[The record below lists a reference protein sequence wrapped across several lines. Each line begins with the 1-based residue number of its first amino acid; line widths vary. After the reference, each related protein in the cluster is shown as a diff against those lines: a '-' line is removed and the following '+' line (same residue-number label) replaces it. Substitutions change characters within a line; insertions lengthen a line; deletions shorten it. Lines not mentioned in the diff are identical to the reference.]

1 MVIVGKCQISL
12 SKMAKIK
19 RKNLFDHI
27 NAITS
32 QQHSNYWDD
41 ISDEDKKSW
50 SNYMVNR
57 FLSMKMEWIEFVN
70 EVQKY
75 PLKPKELYKVY
86 IDILPKKQ
94 QWLKYIKGDKEM
106 KYPKWVY
113 EIIAKHLEISLREAS
128 EAIDVYELSAGG
140 QAELADILL
149 KYGIEEKEV
158 RKLGLI

>member
-1 MVIVGKCQISL
+1 
-12 SKMAKIK
+12 MAKIK

-27 NAITS
+27 SAITS
-32 QQHSNYWDD
+32 QQRSNYWDD

-57 FLSMKMEWIEFVN
+57 FLSMKMEWIELVN

-86 IDILPKKQ
+86 TDILPKKR

-113 EIIAKHLEISLREAS
+113 EIVAKHLQISSREAS
-128 EAIDVYELSAGG
+128 DAVDMYELSHGG
-140 QAELADILL
+140 QAELIDILI
-149 KYGIEEKEV
+149 KYGRTVEEI
-158 RKLGLI
+158 RKIGL

>member
-1 MVIVGKCQISL
+1 MT
-12 SKMAKIK
+12 KIK
-19 RKNLFDHI
+19 RKSLFDHI

-32 QQHSNYWDD
+32 QQRSNYWDE

-57 FLSMKMEWIEFVN
+57 FLSMKMEWVEFVN

-86 IDILPKKQ
+86 TDILPKKR

-113 EIIAKHLEISLREAS
+113 EIVAKHLQISLREAS
-128 EAIDVYELSAGG
+128 DAVDMYELSHGG
-140 QAELADILL
+140 QAELTDILI
-149 KYGIEEKEV
+149 KYGRTVEEI
-158 RKLGLI
+158 RKIGL

>member
-1 MVIVGKCQISL
+1 VVIVGKCQISL

-32 QQHSNYWDD
+32 QQRSNYWDD

-57 FLSMKMEWIEFVN
+57 FLSMKMEWIELVN

-86 IDILPKKQ
+86 TDILPKKR

-113 EIIAKHLEISLREAS
+113 EIVAKHLQISLREAS
-128 EAIDVYELSAGG
+128 DAVDMYELSHGG
-140 QAELADILL
+140 QAELTDILI
-149 KYGIEEKEV
+149 KYGRTVEEI
-158 RKLGLI
+158 RKIGL